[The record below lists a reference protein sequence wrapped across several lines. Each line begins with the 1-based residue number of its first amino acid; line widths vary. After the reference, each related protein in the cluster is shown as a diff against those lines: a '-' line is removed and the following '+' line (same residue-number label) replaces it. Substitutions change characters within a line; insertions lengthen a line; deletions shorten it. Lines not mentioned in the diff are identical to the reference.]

1 MPTSNRVAAARRLQ
15 TRAAAIQPKTYD
27 EETRSALALL
37 ATEDPVY
44 STDAATG
51 KPVLEVW
58 RMDGLEEVDQV
69 PLCDAHD
76 RESVADVLGSVSD
89 IAVRGRELYGRVR
102 ISEAEGVTATKVR
115 EGHIR
120 DVSAGIQPLDV
131 VVIRAGDTQDI
142 AGRTYTAPE
151 ESDLRIVLRWQL
163 REVSLC
169 PIGADPRAKI
179 RSLTTEVRQ
188 MNDELRAYLRS
199 IGMDE
204 NATEEQEREFYDS
217 LPEGARKRADEAA
230 ADHKEPDGD
239 EVRSEGEPDGDE
251 VRSEGEEENKEGE
264 GQRSSRAPVVTRA
277 ARKPKRTAD
286 QIAATERSRI
296 SEIHRLGAGVSAELV
311 RKAVDEGWSKEK
323 AAVAFLE
330 AGKARSAAALPAIHT
345 RSHEDDCTAETLGM
359 GLAIR
364 AVGDNKLFGMSA
376 QYVRTEGGDYVLRR
390 TPDVEKHKR
399 KMGELLERSYGYS
412 HMSLAD
418 VCREACRL
426 DGKQLSL
433 RTSVGEVFRTAVS
446 GSSLASI
453 FTTNFNA
460 AFMSGY
466 MDYTDTTTE
475 WTHSEDVV
483 NFLTREVA
491 TMGKFGALEKLGR
504 GQTANDLDINDWK
517 ESYKIARYAGK
528 FTLDEQDI
536 INDRFGALEQ
546 QSPMDMGL
554 SAAQLRPGL
563 VYSEILNNAAL
574 DADGGNL
581 FNATAVTTLGGHAN
595 YGTTGTAL
603 DATPLQAGISAIA
616 SQRIKNRPLNLQP
629 RFLIVPQALRWT
641 AEVLL
646 KSQQRII
653 SSASGGTYNPLE
665 NLLVPIVDDRLGVSG
680 VVDPRTGNVVAGSAT
695 NWLLACRPGDQGAK
709 TIMVG
714 YLAGSGRAPKIRSY
728 VLDRGQ
734 WGIGWDIAMD
744 IGVKALDFRAM
755 YFATGAS

>member
-1 MPTSNRVAAARRLQ
+1 MPTSLSI
-15 TRAAAIQPKTYD
+15 RAAAIQPRTYD
-27 EETRSALALL
+27 PESRSATALL
-37 ATEDPVY
+37 ATEAPIY

-58 RMDGLEEVDQV
+58 RMEGMEPVEQV

-76 RESVADVLGSVSD
+76 RDSVGDVLGSVAE
-89 IAVRGRELYGRVR
+89 ITVRNGELFGRVR
-102 ISEAEGVTATKVR
+102 ISSAESDVAVKVQ

-120 DVSAGIQPLDV
+120 DVSAGIQPIEV
-131 VVIRAGDTQDI
+131 VVIRAGDTQEV
-142 AGRTYTAPE
+142 AGRTYTAPDD
-151 ESDLRIVLRWQL
+151 SNLRIVLQWRL

-179 RSLTTEVRQ
+179 RSLSTEVRG
-188 MNDELRAYLRS
+188 MNEELRSYLRS

-204 NATEEQEREFYDS
+204 NATEEQERAFYDG
-217 LPEGARKRADEAA
+217 LPEGARKRADAA
-230 ADHKEPDGD
+230 GEHKEPDGD
-239 EVRSEGEPDGDE
+239 E
-251 VRSEGEEENKEGE
+251 GEEKKTEE
-264 GQRSSRAPVVTRA
+264 GQRSAGGPVVTRA
-277 ARKPKRTAD
+277 ARKPKQTGE
-286 QIAATERSRI
+286 QAALAERSRI
-296 SEIHRLGAGVSAELV
+296 SEIQRLGAGLPAELV
-311 RKAVDEGWSKEK
+311 RKAIDEGWNKEA

-330 AGKARSAAALPAIHT
+330 AGRGRSAPAVPAIHS
-345 RSHEDDCTAETLGM
+345 RSNEQDVTAETLGM

-364 AVGDNKLFGMSA
+364 SIGDNRLFA
-376 QYVRTEGGDYVLRR
+376 QQASYARTEGGDYVLRR
-390 TPDVEKHKR
+390 AADREKHQR
-399 KMGELLERSYGYS
+399 RMGELLERSYEYS
-412 HMSLAD
+412 HLSLAD

-426 DGKQLSL
+426 DGNPVSI
-433 RTSVGEVFRTAVS
+433 RTSIGEVFRTAVS

-460 AFMSGY
+460 AFMTGY

-491 TMGKFGALEKLGR
+491 TMGKFGALQKLAR
-504 GQTANDLDINDWK
+504 GQTAEDLNINDWR
-517 ESYKIARYAGK
+517 EAYKIARYAGK

-563 VYSEILNNAAL
+563 VYSEVLNNAAL

-581 FNATAVTTLGGHAN
+581 FNATAVSTAGGHAN
-595 YGTTGTAL
+595 YGTTSTAL
-603 DATPLQAGISAIA
+603 AADPLQAGISAIA
-616 SQRIKNRPLNLQP
+616 AQRIKNRPLNLQP

-665 NLLVPIVDDRLGVSG
+665 NLLVPIVDDRMGALG
-680 VVDPRTGNVVAGSAT
+680 VVDPRTGSVVTGSAT

-728 VLDRGQ
+728 VLNQGQ
-734 WGIGWDIAMD
+734 WGLGWDIAMD